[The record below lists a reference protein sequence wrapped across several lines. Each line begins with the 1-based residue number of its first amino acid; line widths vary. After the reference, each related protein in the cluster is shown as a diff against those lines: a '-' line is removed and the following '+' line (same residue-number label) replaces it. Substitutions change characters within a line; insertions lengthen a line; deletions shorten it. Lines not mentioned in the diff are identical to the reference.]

1 MANETTSPD
10 TRIDLPATEIG
21 DRGEEI
27 SDPFAAPDDSEAVV
41 PATQQPMPDVS
52 GSSTSPW
59 AFDLLIAVVLLQ
71 LILLALAAFRIIRL
85 REQLRADRDATI
97 SARSEARQARQQLI
111 DLRDAAE
118 QETQQRTSG
127 LVEQTQQLMQHR
139 DELEKINARLRELV
153 KNDALTGLVN
163 GARFTEQLEAELRRC
178 LRVGKP
184 LTVMVCDIDGFRQ
197 FNTTH
202 GEQRGDLLLQSLG
215 GKMESLF
222 RRGGDTLARLGA
234 DRFAVLAPD
243 TDYRA
248 AVAYA
253 EEFRQHLEQ
262 WTIPVEDGDDIPPV
276 TVSIGITEV
285 SPESQQRTR
294 RVLERAAL
302 ALSLAKQKGGNRVF
316 GDRLR
321 GPASEEDP
329 KQVVTETAANPETPE
344 TPENDIKAQ
353 AAKAGKKKSAIRGK
367 G

>member
-1 MANETTSPD
+1 MANETSSPE

-21 DRGEEI
+21 ERSEEI
-27 SDPFAAPDDSEAVV
+27 TDPFAAADDSEATV
-41 PATQQPMPDVS
+41 PATLQPAPEAGDAAA
-52 GSSTSPW
+52 SPW
-59 AFDLLIAVVLLQ
+59 AFDLLVAVVLLQ

-97 SARSEARQARQQLI
+97 SARSEARQARQQLV

-118 QETQQRTSG
+118 QETQRRTSG
-127 LVEQTQQLMQHR
+127 LVEQNQQLMQHR

-153 KNDALTGLVN
+153 KNDALTGLLN

-178 LRVGKP
+178 LRIGKP
-184 LTVMVCDIDGFRQ
+184 LTVMICDIDGFRQ
-197 FNTTH
+197 FNAQH

-215 GKMESLF
+215 VKMESLF

-243 TDYRA
+243 TDYRS

-302 ALSLAKQKGGNRVF
+302 ALSLAKKKGGNRVF

-321 GPASEEDP
+321 GPESDEDP
-329 KQVVTETAANPETPE
+329 KQVVTDSAATPAS
-344 TPENDIKAQ
+344 DIEAQSAQ
-353 AAKAGKKKSAIRGK
+353 ADNKKPAIKGRG
-367 G
+367 